1 MSNVTHDDLKIIVS
15 AAVGMATQD
24 HKLKGQ
30 ERDFLE
36 KLMQKAGIKPEEVEK
51 NADYKQLAKN
61 LSCKKA
67 KQVFM
72 LTIAAVA
79 KSDNELDLSEKHFI
93 MAMAKELDVGIID
106 VERHSHVVLEK
117 MALDHLGD

>member
-1 MSNVTHDDLKIIVS
+1 MSTLTQEDLKIIVS

-36 KLMQKAGIKPEEVEK
+36 KLMQKTGVKPEEVEK
-51 NADYKQLAKN
+51 NADYKALAKK
-61 LSCKKA
+61 LSSKKA

-79 KSDNELDLSEKHFI
+79 KADNELDPSEKHFI
-93 MAMAKELDVGIID
+93 MSMAKELDVGIID
-106 VERHSHVVLEK
+106 VERHSHTILEK
-117 MALDHLGD
+117 MALDHLSD